1 MSVREALE
9 VFKNFPKIS
18 RKLETLDAVG
28 LGYIKLGQQATTL
41 SGGEAQRIKL
51 SLELSKTEQGAS
63 LYILDEPTTGLH
75 WIDIQLLMD
84 LLLKLRDNGN
94 TVIIIEHNLDVI
106 NLADWIVDL
115 GPGGGKHGGKLVYEG
130 PRKGLEKV
138 KNSLTGQSLK
148 RSGKQV

>member
-1 MSVREALE
+1 
-9 VFKNFPKIS
+9 
-18 RKLETLDAVG
+18 
-28 LGYIKLGQQATTL
+28 
-41 SGGEAQRIKL
+41 
-51 SLELSKTEQGAS
+51 
-63 LYILDEPTTGLH
+63 
-75 WIDIQLLMD
+75 MD

-130 PRKGLEKV
+130 PRNGLEKV